1 VTRFHLEQK
10 DIAMGSRRGATLSY
24 IVSAASLLSSTS
36 SCLRSRS
43 FLITGATD
51 GIGRH
56 TSQLLASDGHSLLIH
71 GRKSSSDQNV
81 VSLLR
86 DLESRGAKHVSYVQA
101 DLGDLEQV
109 FSLAE
114 DVLAELRSWQS
125 LSSPAVP
132 ALDCLI
138 NNAGVFDPT
147 PRHSKQG
154 YDMTMAVNVLAP
166 FVLTRRLLPCLI
178 RGEDVRIITTS
189 SISQSRTMP
198 DLNSLFARKDDS
210 GNYDYTPLPYSGHA
224 FYSHSKL
231 GDLLFSMKLAN
242 VLSSYQPSEDLKR
255 QMANNAS
262 TLENIQRIQCLTM
275 DPGTV
280 NTKMLLAGWGPC
292 GISVKDANNTYKL
305 ATSEEYAFGSR
316 MKSGSYHFGGGP
328 SHDAKDEIKL
338 HALFSKLSDCTGVSY
353 DDLSRDCF

>member
-1 VTRFHLEQK
+1 MGGETPCVTKEGY
-10 DIAMGSRRGATLSY
+10 MCSRRGATLSIY
-24 IVSAASLLSSTS
+24 IASLFSSSMSLSSTS
-36 SCLRSRS
+36 SSIRSRS

-56 TSQLLASDGHSLLIH
+56 TSQRLASDGHSLLIH

-81 VSLLR
+81 LSLLR

-109 FSLAE
+109 LGLAE
-114 DVLAELRSWQS
+114 DVMKELRSWQS

-147 PRHSKQG
+147 PRHSTQG

-178 RGEDVRIITTS
+178 RVEDVRIITTS
-189 SISQSRTMP
+189 SISQSRTSP
-198 DLNSLFARKDDS
+198 DLNSLFARKDDG

-231 GDLLFSMKLAN
+231 GDLLFTVKLAN
-242 VLSSYQPSEDLKR
+242 VLSGYQPTE
-255 QMANNAS
+255 
-262 TLENIQRIQCLTM
+262 RIQCLTM

-316 MKSGSYHFGGGP
+316 MAKSGSYHFGGGP
-328 SHDAKDEIKL
+328 SNDAKDEIKL
-338 HALFSKLSDCTGVSY
+338 DALFSKLSDCTGVSY
-353 DDLSRDCF
+353 DDLSRDCFKT

>member
-1 VTRFHLEQK
+1 
-10 DIAMGSRRGATLSY
+10 M
-24 IVSAASLLSSTS
+24 SSTS
-36 SCLRSRS
+36 SSLRSRS

-56 TSQLLASDGHSLLIH
+56 TSQRLASDGHSLLIH

-109 FSLAE
+109 LGLAE
-114 DVLAELRSWQS
+114 DVMKELRSWQS

-147 PRHSKQG
+147 PRHSTQG

-189 SISQSRTMP
+189 SISQSRTSP
-198 DLNSLFARKDDS
+198 DLNSLFARKTMVAITTTRLCHTQDMHFIVIQNWETCYLQS
-210 GNYDYTPLPYSGHA
+210 NLQMY
-224 FYSHSKL
+224 F
-231 GDLLFSMKLAN
+231 LAINRQRESN
-242 VLSSYQPSEDLKR
+242 V
-255 QMANNAS
+255 
-262 TLENIQRIQCLTM
+262 
-275 DPGTV
+275 
-280 NTKMLLAGWGPC
+280 
-292 GISVKDANNTYKL
+292 
-305 ATSEEYAFGSR
+305 
-316 MKSGSYHFGGGP
+316 
-328 SHDAKDEIKL
+328 
-338 HALFSKLSDCTGVSY
+338 
-353 DDLSRDCF
+353 